1 MIRGRSSANDR
12 DARRESIARS
22 LMSHG
27 ARRID
32 DIAEEYDVSPMTIY
46 RDIDYLSSQGVAR
59 RDRGFAT
66 ALVASMSEVSTTIRM
81 NQNVETKKRLG
92 SAAAN
97 LITGRDVVAI
107 DESTTSI
114 FALDA
119 MADSPPATVITYS
132 HTALQRASKLE
143 GVSIVFC
150 GGDYRSQVD
159 ACVGQTTVE
168 EIAKVYADVAIVS
181 VTAVKNGA
189 CLHADEEIADVKRA
203 MLANAGRRIL
213 IIDRTKFGRTALH
226 HVVDLAEFTDIVTEP
241 TTHVDFSDVQDRG
254 VKVHTF

>member
-22 LMSHG
+22 LMNHG

-32 DIAEEYDVSPMTIY
+32 DIAEEYNVSPMTIY
-46 RDIDYLSSQGVAR
+46 RDIDYLSAQGVAR

-66 ALVASMSEVSTTIRM
+66 ALVASMSEVSTSIRM

-92 SAAAN
+92 TIVAG
-97 LITGRDVVAI
+97 LVTGRDVVSV

-119 MADSPPATVITYS
+119 MASSPPATVITYS
-132 HTALQRASKLE
+132 HTALQRATQLE
-143 GVSIVFC
+143 GVGVVFC

-159 ACVGQTTVE
+159 ACVGETTVE
-168 EIAKVYADVAIVS
+168 QMRNLYADVAIVS

-189 CLHADEEIADVKRA
+189 CLHADEEIAAVKRT
-203 MLANAGRRIL
+203 MLATAGRKIL
-213 IIDRTKFGRTALH
+213 MIDRTKFGRTALH
-226 HVVDLAEFTDIVTEP
+226 DVVNLDEFTDIVTEP
-241 TTHVDFSDVQDRG
+241 TTHVDFSDVQAKG